1 MGDAAQLFI
10 ESGLLGAAV
19 VVLAGVIVYM
29 QRKNES
35 MQKEI
40 VATQEKW
47 RASET
52 ERAER
57 LMDALNTASAVQSA
71 LVNKIQTGR
80 EER

>member
-1 MGDAAQLFI
+1 MGEATQLFL

-19 VVLAGVIVYM
+19 VVLAGVVVYM
-29 QRKNES
+29 QRKNET

-40 VATQEKW
+40 MSTQEKW

>member
-1 MGDAAQLFI
+1 MGEATQLFI

-19 VVLAGVIVYM
+19 VVLAGVVVYM
-29 QRKNES
+29 QRKNET

-40 VATQEKW
+40 ISTQEKW